1 MNRTI
6 EGQLIGTE
14 LRIGIVASR
23 WNDFIGAKLLDGAQD
38 TLFRHGVDPAN
49 VDVVMVPGSFELP
62 LAAQKMAKSGRYDAI
77 ICLGVIIRGAT
88 PHFEYIANET
98 AKGVAQV
105 GLQTGVPV
113 AFGVITSDTIEQAIE
128 RAGSKAG
135 NKGAE
140 AALAAIEMANVLRQL
155 DALVATSDRA

>member
-1 MNRTI
+1 MNRII

-14 LRIGIVASR
+14 LKIGIVASR
-23 WNDFIGAKLLDGAQD
+23 WNDFIGAKLLEGARD
-38 TLFRHGVDPAN
+38 TLHRHGVDPAN
-49 VDVVMVPGSFELP
+49 VDVVMAPGSFELP
-62 LAAQKMAKSGRYDAI
+62 LIAQKMANSGRYDAI
-77 ICLGVIIRGAT
+77 VCLGVIIRGAT

-105 GLQTGVPV
+105 GMQTGVPV

-155 DALVATSDRA
+155 DAMVAASDQA